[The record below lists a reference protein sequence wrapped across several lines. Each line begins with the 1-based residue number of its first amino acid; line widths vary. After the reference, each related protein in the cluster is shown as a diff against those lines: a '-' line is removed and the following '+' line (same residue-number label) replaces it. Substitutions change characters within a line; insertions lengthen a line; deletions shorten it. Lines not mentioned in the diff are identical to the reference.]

1 MATTNRMFAT
11 PYIVYKTTNLLN
23 GMIYVGVHIQKEER
37 FDGYFGSNK
46 HLRRAIRKYGKDNFI
61 RTTLMSD
68 LTKEEAYEIEK
79 LLVCESII
87 KRVDV
92 YNEKV
97 GGFGGSSQNREFHKS
112 NEYRAKLR
120 ESAKKY
126 KERLLTEGK
135 DHPQKGKKYT
145 EEERQ
150 KYFKNNGHREK
161 WYFGEHTKGFDGKHH
176 SPESRSKISESL
188 LEYYKHNK
196 KNSLSEEAKARISIA
211 NSGRI
216 PHNKGKKLD
225 DETILAKMRKPRK
238 TRTCPHCGKTGR
250 GGNMSRYHFDN
261 CEENDDV

>member
-46 HLRRAIRKYGKDNFI
+46 HLRRAIRKYGKENFI

-79 LLVCESII
+79 LLVCESFI

-97 GGFGGSSQNREFHKS
+97 GGFGGSSQNREFHRS

-126 KERLLTEGK
+126 KERLLSEGK
-135 DHPQKGKKYT
+135 DHPQKGKKI
-145 EEERQ
+145 
-150 KYFKNNGHREK
+150 HR
-161 WYFGEHTKGFDGKHH
+161 
-176 SPESRSKISESL
+176 R
-188 LEYYKHNK
+188 
-196 KNSLSEEAKARISIA
+196 
-211 NSGRI
+211 
-216 PHNKGKKLD
+216 
-225 DETILAKMRKPRK
+225 RK
-238 TRTCPHCGKTGR
+238 TEVFQK
-250 GGNMSRYHFDN
+250 
-261 CEENDDV
+261 